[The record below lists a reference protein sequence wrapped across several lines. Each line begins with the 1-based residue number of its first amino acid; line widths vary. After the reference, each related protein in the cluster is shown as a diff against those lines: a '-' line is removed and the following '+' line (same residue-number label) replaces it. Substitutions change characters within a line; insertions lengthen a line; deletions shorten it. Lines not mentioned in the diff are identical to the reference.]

1 MRRMNPVD
9 IIARA
14 AATVPARAGA
24 GRHASSSRQEPR
36 FAGTPAQRQGE
47 LALPPVRWCGGS
59 PAHPAKGR
67 WARRWQRHRER
78 LRRPLRRLLAVA
90 VLTSP
95 LWLWQAGHLDR
106 AEAWVAAAQ
115 ARLASAVQLTLGQ
128 VRIEG
133 RRRADRQAI
142 ERALGAR
149 RGTPILDFDLEEA
162 KARIEAL
169 PWVARAVVE
178 RRLPDTIYVGVSE
191 RRPIARWR
199 SGGRTLL
206 VDGDGVAIRTRRPER
221 WAALPLVAGRGAPVA
236 VGRLLEFLATQPK
249 LAKRVASSRRLG
261 KRRWDI
267 VFDNGVVL
275 MLPQDKPA
283 AAWRRFARLEARH
296 RLLARG
302 LIVIDLRLPD
312 RIILRAPGALPP
324 PPPRQ
329 GGPGRST

>member
-1 MRRMNPVD
+1 MNPVD

-14 AATVPARAGA
+14 AATVPAGA
-24 GRHASSSRQEPR
+24 GPGSSRLEPR
-36 FAGTPAQRQGE
+36 FAGTLVQTQGVQRQGE
-47 LALPPVRWCGGS
+47 LALPPAGRLGGS
-59 PAHPAKGR
+59 QTHPAKGQ

-78 LRRPLRRLLAVA
+78 LRRHLRRLLVAA

-106 AEAWVAAAQ
+106 AEAWLAAGR
-115 ARLASAVQLTLGQ
+115 ARLSSAVQLTLGQ

-133 RRRADRQAI
+133 LRRADRRAI

-149 RGTPILDFDLEEA
+149 RGTPILDFDLAGA
-162 KARIEAL
+162 KVRIEAL
-169 PWVARAVVE
+169 PWVAQAVVE
-178 RRLPDTIYVGVSE
+178 RRLPDTIHVAVSE

-206 VDGDGVAIRTRRPER
+206 VDGDGVAIRTRRPGR
-221 WAALPLVAGRGAPVA
+221 WTALPLVAGRGAPDA
-236 VGRLLEFLATQPK
+236 VGRLLEFLATQPN
-249 LAKRVASSRRLG
+249 LAKRVTSSRRLG
-261 KRRWDI
+261 RRRWDI

-275 MLPQDKPA
+275 MLPQEEPA

-312 RIILRAPGALPP
+312 RIILRVPGALPP
-324 PPPRQ
+324 APPRQ

>member
-1 MRRMNPVD
+1 MNPVD

-14 AATVPARAGA
+14 AATVPSGDGKGRRAQ
-24 GRHASSSRQEPR
+24 SSRQEPR
-36 FAGTPAQRQGE
+36 FAGTPAHRQGE
-47 LALPPVRWCGGS
+47 LALPPVRWHVGS
-59 PAHPAKGR
+59 QAHPAKGR
-67 WARRWQRHRER
+67 WARRWERHRER
-78 LRRPLRRLLAVA
+78 LSRILRRILAA
-90 VLTSP
+90 ALLTSP
-95 LWLWQAGHLDR
+95 LWLWQAGHFDR
-106 AEAWVAAAQ
+106 AEAWVVAGQAQ
-115 ARLASAVQLTLGQ
+115 LMSTIQLTLGF

-149 RGTPILDFDLEEA
+149 LGTAILDFNLEGA

-178 RRLPDTIYVGVSE
+178 RRLPDTIYVGITE
-191 RRPIARWR
+191 RLPIARWH

-206 VDGDGVAIRTRRPER
+206 VDGDGVAIRTRRPGR

-296 RLLARG
+296 NLLARG
-302 LIVIDLRLPD
+302 IIVIDLRLPD
-312 RIILRAPGALPP
+312 RIILRAPGKLPP
-324 PPPRQ
+324 LPPRQ